1 MAANFSLSHAIN
13 SQIFIIISSSFVLF
27 SICDRHVFLIR
38 VMMLLLGPWVVSPT
52 LLFFSC
58 LSFQSVWFLF
68 YVFFRVWIIFVLSVV
83 PLFRLYLHFI
93 GKNRHGKNGCKYSKN
108 SEHLVQIYPIIMH
121 SGLLK
126 YVCFLS
132 LSALL
137 LSGFFFLSTF
147 CQQLDGAAIS
157 KIKSRI
163 ADITNLCAHK
173 NQLVSSICVCVCVFF
188 FDSPL
193 LPSLWEIQ
201 LLEFWMTAYFGDD
214 RATVPPLLLIISD
227 GVADVELMF

>member
-1 MAANFSLSHAIN
+1 MF
-13 SQIFIIISSSFVLF
+13 
-27 SICDRHVFLIR
+27 
-38 VMMLLLGPWVVSPT
+38 
-52 LLFFSC
+52 
-58 LSFQSVWFLF
+58 
-68 YVFFRVWIIFVLSVV
+68 FFRVWIIFVLSVV

-173 NQLVSSICVCVCVFF
+173 NQLVSSICVCVRIFF
-188 FDSPL
+188 RFAPFAFSVRNSVVRILNDSVL
-193 LPSLWEIQ
+193 RGRQSNCSA
-201 LLEFWMTAYFGDD
+201 TA
-214 RATVPPLLLIISD
+214 
-227 GVADVELMF
+227 ADN